1 MQVVA
6 YKLTSYNRE
15 MTDVIPHIHPLL
27 KVGKANYQD
36 ALREIYHIPPL
47 KLFRIGIAGCFS
59 NESC

>member
-1 MQVVA
+1 MQMAA

-27 KVGKANYQD
+27 KGGKANYQD
-36 ALREIYHIPPL
+36 TFCDIHHIPPV
-47 KLFRIGIAGCFS
+47 KLFGIGIAGCFG